1 MKIILY
7 FCGMRFNLKE
17 RARRILKSLS
27 EWRLEHLNDRRL
39 MILLAIPTGFLA
51 GLAAVIIKF
60 LTHSIRDFFFYLMT
74 LNRGFDYMYF
84 ILPAIGIL
92 LTIIVIRY
100 VIRRDVGHGI
110 PGLLYALSRNKGIVR
125 PYTTFSSIITSALTV
140 GFGGSVGLEGPSV
153 STGGSIGSNI
163 GQLLKLNQ
171 KQINVLIGMGGASAL
186 AAIFQAPITGVIFA
200 MEVFMIDI
208 SMTALVPILISAFC
222 AILTSYYFLGRA
234 FEYEITIA
242 ESFVPSNSL
251 YYVGLGI
258 VVGLVSAYF
267 MKVYFGI
274 GKKFGKLKSPW
285 SRFIIAALGL
295 GALIFMF
302 PSLYG
307 EGYEAINAALNGKAS
322 DILQGTIFQ
331 SFSDNIWVVIL
342 VVVAIILCKA
352 FATSLTFAAG
362 GVGGTFAPAL
372 FIGAM
377 TGMAY
382 ALIINNL
389 GIGDIDVSKFAL
401 VGMSGLI
408 AGMLHAPLT
417 GIFLIA
423 EITNGYSL
431 MVPLMIV
438 SALSLAVNRIF
449 FRESI
454 YTYSIAEKGVKVS
467 FNKDETILNMMT
479 STHLI
484 ETNFS
489 MVRPDQTLGD
499 LVKII
504 ASSSRNIFPVVTE
517 DGIFKGHI
525 LFDDVRRFMFDT
537 NLYDTP
543 VEKIM
548 VYPEYVINYD
558 EPMESIVRKFEESHK
573 YNIVIIDKGKYLG
586 YISRANVFTAYQA
599 TLKGISAE

>member
-1 MKIILY
+1 
-7 FCGMRFNLKE
+7 
-17 RARRILKSLS
+17 
-27 EWRLEHLNDRRL
+27 

-51 GLAAVIIKF
+51 GLAAVLIKF
-60 LTHSIRDFFFYLMT
+60 LTHTIRDFFFYLRT
-74 LNRGFDYMYF
+74 FDRTFDLMFF
-84 ILPAIGIL
+84 ILPAIGIF

-100 VIRRDVGHGI
+100 VIRREVGHGI
-110 PGLLYALSRNKGIVR
+110 PSLLYALSRNKGIVK

-163 GQLLKLNQ
+163 GQLLQLNQ

-208 SMTALVPILISAFC
+208 SMTALIPIIISAFV

-234 FEYEITIA
+234 VEYEITIV
-242 ESFVPSNSL
+242 ESFIPSNSL
-251 YYVGLGI
+251 YYVGLGL
-258 VVGLVSAYF
+258 VVGLASAYF
-267 MKVYFGI
+267 MKVYFDVDKRF
-274 GKKFGKLKSPW
+274 KKFENPW
-285 SRFIIAALGL
+285 VRFIVASLGL
-295 GALIFMF
+295 GALIYVF

-307 EGYEAINAALNGKAS
+307 EGYETINAALNGQAS
-322 DILQGTIFQ
+322 DILQNTLFE
-331 SFSDNIWVVIL
+331 SFSENIWVVIL
-342 VVVAIILCKA
+342 IFVVIILCKA

-372 FIGAM
+372 FLGAM
-377 TGMAY
+377 TGMVY
-382 ALIINNL
+382 ALIINTLGVGNL
-389 GIGDIDVSKFAL
+389 DVSKFAL

-438 SALSLAVNRIF
+438 SALSLAVNRMF

-454 YTYSIAEKGVKVS
+454 YTRSIAERGVRVS

-479 STHLI
+479 SNHLI
-484 ETNFS
+484 ETNFTTIT
-489 MVRPDQTLGD
+489 PDKTLGD

-504 ASSSRNIFPVVTE
+504 ASSSRNIFPVVAE
-517 DGIFKGHI
+517 NGDFKGHI
-525 LFDDVRRFMFDT
+525 LFDDVRKFMFDT
-537 NLYDTP
+537 NLYNTS
-543 VEKIM
+543 VEDIM
-548 VYPEYVINYD
+548 VYPDYVIDVD
-558 EPMESIVRKFEESHK
+558 EPMESIVNKFEESHK
-573 YNIVIIDKGKYLG
+573 YNIVIVDDGKYLG
-586 YISRANVFTAYQA
+586 YISRANVFTTYQA
-599 TLKGISAE
+599 TLKEISAE

>member
-1 MKIILY
+1 M
-7 FCGMRFNLKE
+7 
-17 RARRILKSLS
+17 
-27 EWRLEHLNDRRL
+27 WRLAHLSDRRL
-39 MILLAIPTGFLA
+39 MIILAIPTGFLA
-51 GLAAVIIKF
+51 GLAAVLIKF
-60 LTHSIRDFFFYLMT
+60 LAHTIRDFFFYL
-74 LNRGFDYMYF
+74 RHFDRSVDIMF
-84 ILPAIGIL
+84 FVLPAIGIL

-100 VIRRDVGHGI
+100 IIRREVGHGI

-208 SMTALVPILISAFC
+208 SMTALIPIIISAFV

-234 FEYEITIA
+234 FEYDITIV
-242 ESFVPSNSL
+242 ESFIPSNSL
-251 YYVGLGI
+251 YYVGLGL

-267 MKVYFGI
+267 MRIYFDI
-274 GKKFGKLKSPW
+274 DKKFKRITNPW
-285 SRFIIAALGL
+285 QRFIIASLGL
-295 GALIFMF
+295 GALIYVF
-302 PSLYG
+302 PALYG
-307 EGYEAINAALNGKAS
+307 EGYETINAALNGQAS
-322 DILQGTIFQ
+322 DILQGTMFEP
-331 SFSDNIWVVIL
+331 FSDNIWVVIL
-342 VVVAIILCKA
+342 IFVLIILSKA
-352 FATSLTFAAG
+352 FATSFTFAAG

-372 FIGAM
+372 FLGAM
-377 TGMAY
+377 TGMVY

-389 GIGDIDVSKFAL
+389 GIGNLDVSKFAL

-438 SALSLAVNRIF
+438 SALSLAVNRVF
-449 FRESI
+449 FNESI
-454 YTYSIAEKGVKVS
+454 YTRSIAEQGVKVS

-479 STHLI
+479 SNHLI
-484 ETNFS
+484 ETNFTPIS
-489 MVRPDQTLGD
+489 PDKTLGD

-504 ASSSRNIFPVVTE
+504 ASSSRNIFPVVAE
-517 DGIFKGHI
+517 NGDFKGHI
-525 LFDDVRRFMFDT
+525 LFDDVRKFMFDIS
-537 NLYDTP
+537 LYNIS
-543 VEKIM
+543 VEKFM
-548 VYPEYVINYD
+548 VYPDYVIDAD
-558 EPMESIVRKFEESHK
+558 ESMESIVKKFEESHK
-573 YNIVIIDKGKYLG
+573 YNIVIVENGKYLG

-599 TLKGISAE
+599 TLKEISAE

>member
-1 MKIILY
+1 MS
-7 FCGMRFNLKE
+7 LKLKK
-17 RARRILKSLS
+17 RARIFFKSLNR
-27 EWRLEHLNDRRL
+27 WRLAHLTDRQS

-51 GLAAVIIKF
+51 GLAAVLIKF
-60 LTHSIRDFFFYLMT
+60 LTHTIRDFFFYLRT
-74 LNRGFDYMYF
+74 FDRTFDLMFF
-84 ILPAIGIL
+84 ILPAIGIF

-100 VIRRDVGHGI
+100 VIRREVGHGI
-110 PGLLYALSRNKGIVR
+110 PSLLYALSRNKGIVK

-163 GQLLKLNQ
+163 GQLLQLNQ

-208 SMTALVPILISAFC
+208 SMTALIPIIISAFV

-234 FEYEITIA
+234 VEYEITIV
-242 ESFVPSNSL
+242 ESFIPSNSL
-251 YYVGLGI
+251 YYVGLGL
-258 VVGLVSAYF
+258 VVGLASAYF
-267 MKVYFGI
+267 MKVYFDVDKRF
-274 GKKFGKLKSPW
+274 KKFENPW
-285 SRFIIAALGL
+285 VRFIVASLGL
-295 GALIFMF
+295 GALIYVF

-307 EGYEAINAALNGKAS
+307 EGYETINAALNGQAS
-322 DILQGTIFQ
+322 DILQNTLFE
-331 SFSDNIWVVIL
+331 SFSENIWVVIL
-342 VVVAIILCKA
+342 IFVVIILCKA

-372 FIGAM
+372 FLGAM
-377 TGMAY
+377 TGMVY
-382 ALIINNL
+382 ALIINTLGVGNL
-389 GIGDIDVSKFAL
+389 DVSKFAL

-438 SALSLAVNRIF
+438 SALSLAVNRMF

-454 YTYSIAEKGVKVS
+454 YTRSIAERGVRVS

-479 STHLI
+479 SNHLI
-484 ETNFS
+484 ETNFTTIT
-489 MVRPDQTLGD
+489 PDKTLGD

-504 ASSSRNIFPVVTE
+504 ASSSRNIFPVVAE
-517 DGIFKGHI
+517 NGDFKGHI
-525 LFDDVRRFMFDT
+525 LFDDVRKFMFDT
-537 NLYDTP
+537 NLYNTS
-543 VEKIM
+543 VEDIM
-548 VYPEYVINYD
+548 VYPDYVIDVD
-558 EPMESIVRKFEESHK
+558 EPMESIVNKFEESHK
-573 YNIVIIDKGKYLG
+573 YNIVIVDDGKYLG
-586 YISRANVFTAYQA
+586 YISRANVFTTYQA
-599 TLKGISAE
+599 TLKEISAE

>member
-1 MKIILY
+1 MSFRLKTRAKI
-7 FCGMRFNLKE
+7 F
-17 RARRILKSLS
+17 LKSLNK
-27 EWRLEHLNDRRL
+27 WRLAHLSDRQL
-39 MILLAIPTGFLA
+39 MIFLAIPTGFLA
-51 GLAAVIIKF
+51 GVAAVLIKF
-60 LTHSIRDFFFYLMT
+60 LTHSIRDLFFYLRG
-74 LNRGFDYMYF
+74 LNSNFNLLFF
-84 ILPAIGIL
+84 ILPAIGII

-100 VIRRDVGHGI
+100 IIRREVGHGI
-110 PGLLYALSRNKGIVR
+110 PGLLYALSRNKGMVK

-163 GQLLKLNQ
+163 GQFLKLNQ

-208 SMTALVPILISAFC
+208 SMTALIPIIISAFC

-242 ESFVPSNSL
+242 ESFIPSNSL

-267 MKVYFGI
+267 MKVYFGV
-274 GKKFGKLKSPW
+274 GKRFGKIENQWK
-285 SRFIIAALGL
+285 RFVIASLGL
-295 GALIFMF
+295 GVLIFVF

-307 EGYEAINAALNGKAS
+307 EGYETINAALNGKAP
-322 DILQGTIFQ
+322 DILQNTMFQ
-331 SFSDNIWVVIL
+331 QFGDNIWIVVLIF
-342 VVVAIILCKA
+342 VAVILCKA

-372 FIGAM
+372 FLGAM
-377 TGMAY
+377 TGMVY
-382 ALIINNL
+382 ALVINTL
-389 GIGDIDVSKFAL
+389 GIGNLDVAKFSL

-438 SALSLAVNRIF
+438 SALSLAINRVF
-449 FRESI
+449 FKESI
-454 YTYSIAEKGVKVS
+454 YTQSIAEKGVKVS

-479 STHLI
+479 SSHLI
-484 ETNFS
+484 ETNFITI
-489 MVRPDQTLGD
+489 RPDQTLGD
-499 LVKII
+499 LIPVI
-504 ASSSRNIFPVVTE
+504 AESSRNIFPVVDE
-517 DGIFKGHI
+517 NGEFKGHI
-525 LFDDVRRFMFDT
+525 LFDDVRKFMFDSS
-537 NLYDTP
+537 LYGTSI
-543 VEKIM
+543 EKIM
-548 VYPEYVINYD
+548 VYPDYVINYD
-558 EPMESIVRKFEESHK
+558 ESMESIVQKFEESHK
-573 YNIVIIDKGKYLG
+573 YNIVIVENGKYIG

-599 TLKGISAE
+599 TLKEISAE

>member
-1 MKIILY
+1 MSFRLKTRAKI
-7 FCGMRFNLKE
+7 F
-17 RARRILKSLS
+17 LKSLNK
-27 EWRLEHLNDRRL
+27 WRLAHLSDRQL
-39 MILLAIPTGFLA
+39 MIFLAIPTGFLA
-51 GLAAVIIKF
+51 GVAAVLIKF
-60 LTHSIRDFFFYLMT
+60 LTHSIRDLFFYLRG
-74 LNRGFDYMYF
+74 LNSNFNLLFF
-84 ILPAIGIL
+84 ILPAIGII

-100 VIRRDVGHGI
+100 IIRREVGHGI
-110 PGLLYALSRNKGIVR
+110 PGLLYALSRNKGMVK
-125 PYTTFSSIITSALTV
+125 PYTTFSSIITSTLTV

-208 SMTALVPILISAFC
+208 SMTALIPIIISAFC

-267 MKVYFGI
+267 MKVYFGV
-274 GKKFGKLKSPW
+274 GKRFGKIENQWK
-285 SRFIIAALGL
+285 RFVIASLGL
-295 GALIFMF
+295 GVLIFVF

-307 EGYEAINAALNGKAS
+307 EGYETINAALNGKAS
-322 DILQGTIFQ
+322 DILQNTVFQ
-331 SFSDNIWVVIL
+331 QFGDNIWVVVLIF
-342 VVVAIILCKA
+342 VAVILCKA

-372 FIGAM
+372 FLGAM
-377 TGMAY
+377 TGMVY
-382 ALIINNL
+382 ALVINTL
-389 GIGDIDVSKFAL
+389 GIGNLDVAKFSL

-438 SALSLAVNRIF
+438 SALSLAINRVF
-449 FRESI
+449 FKESI
-454 YTYSIAEKGVKVS
+454 YTQSIAEKGVKVS

-479 STHLI
+479 SSHLI
-484 ETNFS
+484 ETNFITI
-489 MVRPDQTLGD
+489 RPDQTLGD
-499 LVKII
+499 LIPVI
-504 ASSSRNIFPVVTE
+504 AESSRNIFPVVDE
-517 DGIFKGHI
+517 NGEFKGHI
-525 LFDDVRRFMFDT
+525 LFDDVRKFMFDT
-537 NLYDTP
+537 SLYGTSI
-543 VEKIM
+543 EKIM
-548 VYPEYVINYD
+548 VYPDYVINYD
-558 EPMESIVRKFEESHK
+558 ESMESIVQKFEESHK
-573 YNIVIIDKGKYLG
+573 YNIVIVENGKYIG

-599 TLKGISAE
+599 TLKEISAE

>member
-1 MKIILY
+1 
-7 FCGMRFNLKE
+7 MRLKLKT
-17 RARRILKSLS
+17 RGRLLFKSLNK
-27 EWRLEHLNDRRL
+27 WRLAHLSDRRL
-39 MILLAIPTGFLA
+39 MMVLAIPTGFLA
-51 GLAAVIIKF
+51 GLAAVLIKF
-60 LTHSIRDFFFYLMT
+60 FAHSIRDFFFYIRTFDKYFDLM
-74 LNRGFDYMYF
+74 FF
-84 ILPAIGIL
+84 VLPAIGIL

-100 VIRRDVGHGI
+100 IIRREVGHGI
-110 PGLLYALSRNKGIVR
+110 PGLLYALSRNKGIVK
-125 PYTTFSSIITSALTV
+125 PYTTFSAIITSALTV

-186 AAIFQAPITGVIFA
+186 AAIFQAPITGVVFA

-208 SMTALVPILISAFC
+208 SMTALIPIIISAFV

-251 YYVGLGI
+251 YYVGLGLL
-258 VVGLVSAYF
+258 VGLVSAYF

-274 GKKFGKLKSPW
+274 DKSFRKIENPW
-285 SRFIIAALGL
+285 KRFVIAALCL
-295 GALIFMF
+295 GALIFVF

-307 EGYEAINAALNGKAS
+307 EGYDTINAALNGNISNINRHAM
-322 DILQGTIFQ
+322 FEP
-331 SFSDNIWVVIL
+331 FSNNIWITIL
-342 VVVAIILCKA
+342 IFVAIILCKA
-352 FATSLTFAAG
+352 LATSLTFAAG

-372 FIGAM
+372 FLGAM
-377 TGMAY
+377 TGLVY
-382 ALIINNL
+382 ALVINNL
-389 GIGDIDVSKFAL
+389 GLGDLDVSKFAL
-401 VGMSGLI
+401 VGMSGVI

-438 SALSLAVNRIF
+438 SALSLAVNRMF
-449 FRESI
+449 FKESI
-454 YTYSIAEKGVKVS
+454 YTRSIAEKGVKVS

-479 STHLI
+479 SNSLI

-489 MVRPDQTLGD
+489 TVRPEQTLGD
-499 LVKII
+499 LIKII
-504 ASSSRNIFPVVTE
+504 ASSSRNIFPVVAE
-517 DGIFKGHI
+517 NGDFKGHI
-525 LFDDVRRFMFDT
+525 LFDDVRKFMFDT
-537 NLYDTP
+537 SLYGTS

-548 VYPEYVINYD
+548 VYPEYIISAD
-558 EPMESIVRKFEESHK
+558 EPMESIVHKFEESHK
-573 YNIVIIDKGKYLG
+573 YNIVIVNNGKYLG

-599 TLKGISAE
+599 TLKEISAE

>member
-1 MKIILY
+1 M
-7 FCGMRFNLKE
+7 
-17 RARRILKSLS
+17 
-27 EWRLEHLNDRRL
+27 WRLAHLSDRRL
-39 MILLAIPTGFLA
+39 MIILAIPTGFLA
-51 GLAAVIIKF
+51 GLAAVLIK
-60 LTHSIRDFFFYLMT
+60 LLAHTIRDFFFYL
-74 LNRGFDYMYF
+74 RHFDRSVDIMF
-84 ILPAIGIL
+84 FVLPAIGIL

-100 VIRRDVGHGI
+100 IIRREVGHGI

-208 SMTALVPILISAFC
+208 SMTALIPIIISAFV

-234 FEYEITIA
+234 FEYDITIV
-242 ESFVPSNSL
+242 ESFIPSNSL
-251 YYVGLGI
+251 YYVGLGL

-267 MKVYFGI
+267 MRIYFNI
-274 GKKFGKLKSPW
+274 DKKFKKFANPW
-285 SRFIIAALGL
+285 LRFIIASLGL
-295 GALIFMF
+295 GALIYVF
-302 PSLYG
+302 PALYG
-307 EGYEAINAALNGKAS
+307 EGYETINAALNGQAS
-322 DILQGTIFQ
+322 DILQGTMFEP
-331 SFSDNIWVVIL
+331 FSDNIWVVIL
-342 VVVAIILCKA
+342 IFVLIILCKA
-352 FATSLTFAAG
+352 FATSFTFAAG

-372 FIGAM
+372 FLGAM
-377 TGMAY
+377 TGMVY

-389 GIGDIDVSKFAL
+389 GIGNLDVSKFAL

-438 SALSLAVNRIF
+438 SALSLAVNRVF
-449 FRESI
+449 FTESI
-454 YTYSIAEKGVKVS
+454 YTRSIAEKGVKVS

-479 STHLI
+479 SNHLI

-489 MVRPDQTLGD
+489 TISPDKTLGD

-504 ASSSRNIFPVVTE
+504 ASSSRNIFPVVAE
-517 DGIFKGHI
+517 NGDFKGHI
-525 LFDDVRRFMFDT
+525 LFDDVRKFMFDT
-537 NLYDTP
+537 SLYNTS

-548 VYPEYVINYD
+548 VYPDYVINAD
-558 EPMESIVRKFEESHK
+558 ESMESIVKKFEESHK
-573 YNIVIIDKGKYLG
+573 YNIVIVENGKYLG

-599 TLKGISAE
+599 TLKEISAE

>member
-1 MKIILY
+1 
-7 FCGMRFNLKE
+7 MRLRLKT
-17 RARRILKSLS
+17 RAKVLFKSLNK
-27 EWRLEHLNDRRL
+27 WRLNHLSDRQF

-51 GLAAVIIKF
+51 GVAAVLIKF
-60 LTHSIRDFFFYLMT
+60 LTHTIRDFFFNLRSLDPNVDFM
-74 LNRGFDYMYF
+74 FF
-84 ILPAIGIL
+84 VLPAIGIL

-100 VIRRDVGHGI
+100 IIRREVGHGI

-153 STGGSIGSNI
+153 STGGAIGSNI

-171 KQINVLIGMGGASAL
+171 KQINVLIGMGGAAAL

-234 FEYEITIA
+234 FEYNITLT

-267 MKVYFGI
+267 MKVYFSI
-274 GKKFGKLKSPW
+274 GKRFGKIENPW
-285 SRFIIAALGL
+285 QRFIIAALCL
-295 GALIFMF
+295 GVLIFVF

-307 EGYEAINAALNGKAS
+307 EGYETINAALNGKAS
-322 DILQGTIFQ
+322 DILRNTLFQ
-331 SFSDNIWVVIL
+331 SFSDKFWIVIPIF
-342 VVVAIILCKA
+342 VAIILLKA

-372 FIGAM
+372 FLGAM
-377 TGMAY
+377 TGMVY
-382 ALIINNL
+382 ALVINELGGNL
-389 GIGDIDVSKFAL
+389 EVGKFAL
-401 VGMSGLI
+401 VGMSGLV

-431 MVPLMIV
+431 MVPLMV
-438 SALSLAVNRIF
+438 VAALSLAINRVF
-449 FRESI
+449 FKESI
-454 YTYSIAEKGVKVS
+454 YTQSIAEKGVKVS

-479 STHLI
+479 SSHLI
-484 ETNFS
+484 ETNFITI
-489 MVRPDQTLGD
+489 RPEKTFGD
-499 LVKII
+499 LIPII
-504 ASSSRNIFPVVTE
+504 AESSRNIFPVVAE
-517 DGIFKGHI
+517 NGEFKGHI
-525 LFDDVRRFMFDT
+525 LFDDVRKFMFDT
-537 NLYDTP
+537 SLYDTP
-543 VEKIM
+543 IEKIM
-548 VYPEYVINYD
+548 VYPDYVINYD
-558 EPMESIVRKFEESHK
+558 ESMESIVKKFEESHK
-573 YNIVIIDKGKYLG
+573 YNIVIVDNGKYLG

-599 TLKGISAE
+599 TLKEISAE

>member
-1 MKIILY
+1 MKT
-7 FCGMRFNLKE
+7 
-17 RARRILKSLS
+17 RAKIFFKSLNK
-27 EWRLEHLNDRRL
+27 WRLAHLSDRQF
-39 MILLAIPTGFLA
+39 MILLAVPTGFLA
-51 GLAAVIIKF
+51 GVAAVLIKF
-60 LTHSIRDFFFYLMT
+60 FAHSIRDLFFYIRTLDSNFNLM
-74 LNRGFDYMYF
+74 F
-84 ILPAIGIL
+84 IVLPAIGIL

-100 VIRRDVGHGI
+100 VIRREVGHGI
-110 PGLLYALSRNKGIVR
+110 PGLLYALSRNKGIVK

-153 STGGSIGSNI
+153 STGGAIGSNI

-186 AAIFQAPITGVIFA
+186 AAIFQAPITGVVFA

-208 SMTALVPILISAFC
+208 SMTALIPIIISAFC

-234 FEYEITIA
+234 VEYDITIA
-242 ESFVPSNSL
+242 ESFIPANSL
-251 YYVGLGI
+251 YYIGLGL

-267 MKVYFGI
+267 MRVYFSV
-274 GKKFGKLKSPW
+274 GKRFGKIENPW
-285 SRFIIAALGL
+285 RRFIIAALCL
-295 GALIFMF
+295 GALIFVF

-307 EGYEAINAALNGKAS
+307 EGYETINAALNGKW
-322 DILQGTIFQ
+322 DMILFNTVFEPYAD
-331 SFSDNIWVVIL
+331 SIWVVIL
-342 VVVAIILCKA
+342 IFVAIILAKA

-372 FIGAM
+372 FLGAM
-377 TGMAY
+377 TGMVY
-382 ALIINNL
+382 ALVINNL
-389 GIGDIDVSKFAL
+389 GGNLDVTKFAL

-408 AGMLHAPLT
+408 AAMLHAPLT

-438 SALSLAVNRIF
+438 SALSLAVNRLF

-454 YTYSIAEKGVKVS
+454 YTQSIAEKGVKVS

-479 STHLI
+479 SSNLI

-489 MVRPDQTLGD
+489 TIRPDQTLGD
-499 LVKII
+499 LVKVI
-504 ASSSRNIFPVVTE
+504 ASSSRNIFPVVAE
-517 DGIFKGHI
+517 NGEFKGHI
-525 LFDDVRRFMFDT
+525 LFDDVRKFMFDT

-548 VYPEYVINYD
+548 VYPDYVINYD
-558 EPMESIVRKFEESHK
+558 ESMESIVQKFEESHK
-573 YNIVIIDKGKYLG
+573 YNIVIVDNGKYLG

-599 TLKGISAE
+599 TLKEISAE

>member
-1 MKIILY
+1 
-7 FCGMRFNLKE
+7 MRF
-17 RARRILKSLS
+17 RIKTRVKLFFKSLNK
-27 EWRLEHLNDRRL
+27 WRLTHLSDRQF
-39 MILLAIPTGFLA
+39 MIILAIPTGFLA
-51 GLAAVIIKF
+51 GLAAVVIKF
-60 LTHSIRDFFFYLMT
+60 LTHSIRDFFFYLRT
-74 LNRGFDYMYF
+74 LDNYFDLLFF
-84 ILPAIGIL
+84 ILPAIGIF

-100 VIRRDVGHGI
+100 IIRRDVGHGI
-110 PGLLYALSRNKGIVR
+110 PGLLYALSRNKGIVK

-153 STGGSIGSNI
+153 STGGAIGSNI
-163 GQLLKLNQ
+163 GQLLKLSQ

-186 AAIFQAPITGVIFA
+186 AAIFQAPITGVVFA

-208 SMTALVPILISAFC
+208 SMTALIPIIISAFV
-222 AILTSYYFLGRA
+222 AILTSYYFLGKA
-234 FEYEITIA
+234 FEYEITIID
-242 ESFVPSNSL
+242 SFVPSNSL

-267 MKVYFGI
+267 MKIYFNI
-274 GKKFGKLKSPW
+274 DKRFKKVENPW
-285 SRFIIAALGL
+285 RRFVIASLGL
-295 GALIFMF
+295 GTLIFVF

-307 EGYEAINAALNGKAS
+307 EGYLTINAALNGNAS
-322 DILQGTIFQ
+322 DILRHTLFEP
-331 SFSDNIWVVIL
+331 FSDNIWVVIL
-342 VVVAIILCKA
+342 IFIMIILCKA
-352 FATSLTFAAG
+352 FATSFTFAAG

-372 FIGAM
+372 FLGAM
-377 TGMAY
+377 TGMVY

-389 GIGDIDVSKFAL
+389 GIGDLDVSKFAL
-401 VGMSGLI
+401 VGMSGLV

-449 FRESI
+449 FKESI
-454 YTYSIAEKGVKVS
+454 YTQSIAERGVKVS

-479 STHLI
+479 TNHLI

-489 MVRPDQTLGD
+489 EIRPEQTLGD
-499 LVKII
+499 LIPLI
-504 ASSSRNIFPVVTE
+504 ASSLRNIFPVVAE
-517 DGIFKGHI
+517 NGDFRGHI
-525 LFDDVRRFMFDT
+525 LFDDVRKFMFDT
-537 NLYDTP
+537 NLYGIS

-548 VYPEYVINYD
+548 VYPSYVISPD
-558 EPMESIVRKFEESHK
+558 ESMESIVQKFEESHK
-573 YNIVIIDKGKYLG
+573 YNIVVVDDGKYLG

-599 TLKGISAE
+599 TLKEISAE

>member
-1 MKIILY
+1 M
-7 FCGMRFNLKE
+7 N
-17 RARRILKSLS
+17 
-27 EWRLEHLNDRRL
+27 EWRLAHLTDRRL
-39 MILLAIPTGFLA
+39 MIVLAVPTGFLA

-60 LTHSIRDFFFYLMT
+60 LTHSIRDFFFYLRT
-74 LNRGFDYMYF
+74 LESHFDLMF
-84 ILPAIGIL
+84 FVLPAIGIL

-100 VIRRDVGHGI
+100 IIRREVGHGI
-110 PGLLYALSRNKGIVR
+110 PGLLYALSRNKGIVK

-163 GQLLKLNQ
+163 GQFLKLNQ

-222 AILTSYYFLGRA
+222 AILTSYYFLGKA
-234 FEYEITIA
+234 VEYEIIIS
-242 ESFVPSNSL
+242 ESFIPANSL
-251 YYVGLGI
+251 YYVGLGL

-267 MKVYFGI
+267 MKIYFGV
-274 GKKFGKLKSPW
+274 GKKFGKFQNPW
-285 SRFIIAALGL
+285 LRFVIAGFGL
-295 GALIFMF
+295 GALIFVF

-307 EGYEAINAALNGKAS
+307 EGYETINAALNGKS
-322 DILQGTIFQ
+322 ELILFNTIFEP
-331 SFSDNIWVVIL
+331 FSDNIWIVIL
-342 VVVAIILCKA
+342 IFVAIILCKA

-372 FIGAM
+372 FLGAM
-377 TGMAY
+377 TGLVY
-382 ALIINNL
+382 ALVINNL
-389 GIGDIDVSKFAL
+389 GIGNLDVSKFAL

-438 SALSLAVNRIF
+438 SALSLAVNRMF

-454 YTYSIAEKGVKVS
+454 YTRSIAEKGVKVS
-467 FNKDETILNMMT
+467 FNKNETILSMMT
-479 STHLI
+479 SDNLI
-484 ETNFS
+484 ETNFKTI
-489 MVRPDQTLGD
+489 RPEQTLGD
-499 LVKII
+499 LVKVI
-504 ASSSRNIFPVVTE
+504 ASSSRNIFPVVAE
-517 DGIFKGHI
+517 NGDFKGHI
-525 LFDDVRRFMFDT
+525 LFDDVRSFMFDT
-537 NLYDTP
+537 SLYGTS

-548 VYPEYVINYD
+548 VYPDYIINYD
-558 EPMESIVRKFEESHK
+558 ETIESIVQKFEESHK
-573 YNIVIIDKGKYLG
+573 YNIVIVDRGKYLG

-599 TLKGISAE
+599 TLKEISAE

>member
-1 MKIILY
+1 MSFRLKTRAKI
-7 FCGMRFNLKE
+7 F
-17 RARRILKSLS
+17 LKSLNK
-27 EWRLEHLNDRRL
+27 WRLAHLSDRQL
-39 MILLAIPTGFLA
+39 MIFLAIPTGFLA
-51 GLAAVIIKF
+51 GVAAVLIKF
-60 LTHSIRDFFFYLMT
+60 LTHSIRDLFFYLRG
-74 LNRGFDYMYF
+74 LNSNFNLLFF
-84 ILPAIGIL
+84 ILPAIGII

-100 VIRRDVGHGI
+100 IIRREVGHGI
-110 PGLLYALSRNKGIVR
+110 PGLLYALSRNKGIVK

-163 GQLLKLNQ
+163 GQFLKLNQ

-208 SMTALVPILISAFC
+208 SMTALIPIIISAFC

-242 ESFVPSNSL
+242 ESFIPSNSL

-267 MKVYFGI
+267 MKVYFGV
-274 GKKFGKLKSPW
+274 GKRFGKIENQWK
-285 SRFIIAALGL
+285 RFVIASLGL
-295 GALIFMF
+295 GVLIFVF

-307 EGYEAINAALNGKAS
+307 EGYETINAALNGKAS
-322 DILQGTIFQ
+322 DILQNTMFQ
-331 SFSDNIWVVIL
+331 QFGDNIWVVVLIF
-342 VVVAIILCKA
+342 VAVILCKA

-372 FIGAM
+372 FLGAM
-377 TGMAY
+377 TGMVY
-382 ALIINNL
+382 ALVINTL
-389 GIGDIDVSKFAL
+389 GIGNLDVAKFSL

-438 SALSLAVNRIF
+438 SALSLAINRVF
-449 FRESI
+449 FKESI
-454 YTYSIAEKGVKVS
+454 YTQSIAEKGVKVS

-479 STHLI
+479 SSHLI
-484 ETNFS
+484 ETNFITI
-489 MVRPDQTLGD
+489 RPDQTLGD
-499 LVKII
+499 LIPVI
-504 ASSSRNIFPVVTE
+504 AESSRNIFPVVDE
-517 DGIFKGHI
+517 NGEFKGHI
-525 LFDDVRRFMFDT
+525 LFDDVRKFMFDT
-537 NLYDTP
+537 SLYGTSI
-543 VEKIM
+543 EKIM
-548 VYPEYVINYD
+548 VYPDYVINYD
-558 EPMESIVRKFEESHK
+558 ESMESIVQKFEESHK
-573 YNIVIIDKGKYLG
+573 YNIVIVENGKYIG

-599 TLKGISAE
+599 TLKEISAE

>member
-1 MKIILY
+1 
-7 FCGMRFNLKE
+7 MRLKLKT
-17 RARRILKSLS
+17 RARLFFKSLNK
-27 EWRLEHLNDRRL
+27 WRLAHLSDRQF
-39 MILLAIPTGFLA
+39 MILLAVPTGFLA
-51 GLAAVIIKF
+51 GVAAVLIKF
-60 LTHSIRDFFFYLMT
+60 LTHTIRDFFFYLRT
-74 LNRGFDYMYF
+74 FDRSVDFMF
-84 ILPAIGIL
+84 FVLPAIGIL

-100 VIRRDVGHGI
+100 IIRREVGHGI
-110 PGLLYALSRNKGIVR
+110 PGLLYALSRNKGIVK

-153 STGGSIGSNI
+153 STGGAIGSNI

-171 KQINVLIGMGGASAL
+171 KQINVLIGMGGAAAL

-242 ESFVPSNSL
+242 ESFIPSNSL

-267 MKVYFGI
+267 MRVYFGI
-274 GKKFGKLKSPW
+274 GKRFAKIENPW
-285 SRFIIAALGL
+285 QRFIIAALCL
-295 GALIFMF
+295 GALIFVF

-307 EGYEAINAALNGKAS
+307 EGYETINAALNSKAS
-322 DILQGTIFQ
+322 DILQGTMFQ
-331 SFSDNIWVVIL
+331 SFSDNIWIVVI
-342 VVVAIILCKA
+342 VFVAIVLFKA

-372 FIGAM
+372 FLGAM
-377 TGMAY
+377 TGMVY
-382 ALIINNL
+382 AMVINELGGNL
-389 GIGDIDVSKFAL
+389 EIGKFAL
-401 VGMSGLI
+401 VGMSGLV

-431 MVPLMIV
+431 MVPLMV
-438 SALSLAVNRIF
+438 VAALSLAINRVF
-449 FRESI
+449 FKESI
-454 YTYSIAEKGVKVS
+454 YTQSIAEKGVKVS

-479 STHLI
+479 SSHLI

-489 MVRPDQTLGD
+489 TIRPDKTLGD

-504 ASSSRNIFPVVTE
+504 ASSQRNIFPVVAE
-517 DGIFKGHI
+517 NGEFKGHI
-525 LFDDVRRFMFDT
+525 LFDDVRKFMFDT
-537 NLYDTP
+537 SLYDTS
-543 VEKIM
+543 VENIM
-548 VYPEYVINYD
+548 VYPDYVINYD
-558 EPMESIVRKFEESHK
+558 ESMESIVKKFEESHK
-573 YNIVIIDKGKYLG
+573 YNIVIVEDGKYLG
-586 YISRANVFTAYQA
+586 YISRANVFTTYQA
-599 TLKGISAE
+599 TLKEISAE

>member
-1 MKIILY
+1 MS
-7 FCGMRFNLKE
+7 LKLKK
-17 RARRILKSLS
+17 RARIFFKSLNR
-27 EWRLEHLNDRRL
+27 WRLAHLTDRQS

-51 GLAAVIIKF
+51 GLAAVLIKF
-60 LTHSIRDFFFYLMT
+60 LTHTIRDFFFYLRT
-74 LNRGFDYMYF
+74 FDRTFDLMFF
-84 ILPAIGIL
+84 ILPAIGIF

-100 VIRRDVGHGI
+100 VIRREVGHGI
-110 PGLLYALSRNKGIVR
+110 PGLLYALSRNKGIVK

-163 GQLLKLNQ
+163 GQLLQLNQ

-208 SMTALVPILISAFC
+208 SMTALIPIIISAFV

-234 FEYEITIA
+234 VEYEITIV
-242 ESFVPSNSL
+242 ESFIPSNSL
-251 YYVGLGI
+251 YYVGLGL
-258 VVGLVSAYF
+258 VVGLASAYF
-267 MKVYFGI
+267 MKVYFDVDKRF
-274 GKKFGKLKSPW
+274 KKFENPW
-285 SRFIIAALGL
+285 VRFIVASLGL
-295 GALIFMF
+295 GALIYVF

-307 EGYEAINAALNGKAS
+307 EGYETINAALNGQAS
-322 DILQGTIFQ
+322 DILQNTLFE
-331 SFSDNIWVVIL
+331 SFSENIWVVIL
-342 VVVAIILCKA
+342 IFVVIILCKA

-372 FIGAM
+372 FLGAM
-377 TGMAY
+377 TGMVY
-382 ALIINNL
+382 ALIINTLGVGNL
-389 GIGDIDVSKFAL
+389 DVSKFAL

-438 SALSLAVNRIF
+438 SALSLAVNRMF

-454 YTYSIAEKGVKVS
+454 YTRSIAERGVRVS

-479 STHLI
+479 SNHLI
-484 ETNFS
+484 ETNFTTIT
-489 MVRPDQTLGD
+489 PDKTLGD

-504 ASSSRNIFPVVTE
+504 ASSSRNIFPVVAE
-517 DGIFKGHI
+517 NGDFKGHI
-525 LFDDVRRFMFDT
+525 LFDDVRKFMFDT
-537 NLYDTP
+537 NLYNTS
-543 VEKIM
+543 VEDIM
-548 VYPEYVINYD
+548 VYPDYVIDVD
-558 EPMESIVRKFEESHK
+558 ESMESIVNKFEESHK
-573 YNIVIIDKGKYLG
+573 YNIVIVDDGKYLG
-586 YISRANVFTAYQA
+586 YISRANVFTTYQA
-599 TLKGISAE
+599 TLKEISAE

>member
-1 MKIILY
+1 
-7 FCGMRFNLKE
+7 
-17 RARRILKSLS
+17 
-27 EWRLEHLNDRRL
+27 
-39 MILLAIPTGFLA
+39 MILLAVPTGFLA
-51 GLAAVIIKF
+51 GVAAVLIKF
-60 LTHSIRDFFFYLMT
+60 LTHTIRDFFFYLRT
-74 LNRGFDYMYF
+74 FDRSVDFMF
-84 ILPAIGIL
+84 FVLPAIGIL

-100 VIRRDVGHGI
+100 IIRREVGHGI
-110 PGLLYALSRNKGIVR
+110 PGLLYALSRNKGIVK

-153 STGGSIGSNI
+153 STGGAIGSNI

-171 KQINVLIGMGGASAL
+171 KQINVLIGMGGAAAL

-242 ESFVPSNSL
+242 ESFIPSNSL

-267 MKVYFGI
+267 MRVYFGI
-274 GKKFGKLKSPW
+274 GKRFAKIENPW
-285 SRFIIAALGL
+285 QRFIIAALCL
-295 GALIFMF
+295 GALIFVF

-307 EGYEAINAALNGKAS
+307 EGYETINAALNGKAS
-322 DILQGTIFQ
+322 DILQGTMFQ
-331 SFSDNIWVVIL
+331 SFSDNIWIVVI
-342 VVVAIILCKA
+342 VFVAIVLFKA

-372 FIGAM
+372 FLGAM
-377 TGMAY
+377 TGMVY
-382 ALIINNL
+382 AMVINELGGNL
-389 GIGDIDVSKFAL
+389 EIGKFAL
-401 VGMSGLI
+401 VGMSGLV

-431 MVPLMIV
+431 MVPLMV
-438 SALSLAVNRIF
+438 VAALSLAINRVF
-449 FRESI
+449 FKESI
-454 YTYSIAEKGVKVS
+454 YTQSIAEKGVKVS

-479 STHLI
+479 SSHLI

-489 MVRPDQTLGD
+489 TIRPDKTLGD

-504 ASSSRNIFPVVTE
+504 ASSQRNIFPVVAE
-517 DGIFKGHI
+517 DGEFKGHI
-525 LFDDVRRFMFDT
+525 LFDDVRKFMFDT
-537 NLYDTP
+537 SLYDTS
-543 VEKIM
+543 VENIM
-548 VYPEYVINYD
+548 VYPDYVINYD
-558 EPMESIVRKFEESHK
+558 ESMESIVKKFEESHK
-573 YNIVIIDKGKYLG
+573 YNIVIVEDGKYLG
-586 YISRANVFTAYQA
+586 YISRANVFTTYQA
-599 TLKGISAE
+599 TLKEISAE

>member
-1 MKIILY
+1 MS
-7 FCGMRFNLKE
+7 LKLKK
-17 RARRILKSLS
+17 RARIFFKSLNR
-27 EWRLEHLNDRRL
+27 WRLAHLTDRQS

-51 GLAAVIIKF
+51 GLAAVLIKF
-60 LTHSIRDFFFYLMT
+60 LTHTIRDFFFYLRT
-74 LNRGFDYMYF
+74 FDRTFDLMFF
-84 ILPAIGIL
+84 ILPAIGIF

-100 VIRRDVGHGI
+100 VIRREVGHGI
-110 PGLLYALSRNKGIVR
+110 PGLLYALSQNKGIVK

-163 GQLLKLNQ
+163 GQLLQLNQ

-208 SMTALVPILISAFC
+208 SMTALIPIIISAFV

-234 FEYEITIA
+234 VEYEITIV
-242 ESFVPSNSL
+242 ESFIPSNSL
-251 YYVGLGI
+251 YYVGLGL
-258 VVGLVSAYF
+258 VVGLASAYF
-267 MKVYFGI
+267 MKVYFDVDKRF
-274 GKKFGKLKSPW
+274 KKFENPW
-285 SRFIIAALGL
+285 VRFIVASLGL
-295 GALIFMF
+295 GALIYVF

-307 EGYEAINAALNGKAS
+307 EGYETINAALNGQAS
-322 DILQGTIFQ
+322 DILQNTLFE
-331 SFSDNIWVVIL
+331 SFSENIWVVIL
-342 VVVAIILCKA
+342 IFVVIILCKA

-372 FIGAM
+372 FLGAM
-377 TGMAY
+377 TGMVY
-382 ALIINNL
+382 ALIINTLGVGNL
-389 GIGDIDVSKFAL
+389 DVSKFAL

-438 SALSLAVNRIF
+438 SALSLAVNRMF

-454 YTYSIAEKGVKVS
+454 YTRSIAERGVRVS

-479 STHLI
+479 SNHLI
-484 ETNFS
+484 ETNFTTIT
-489 MVRPDQTLGD
+489 PDKTLGD

-504 ASSSRNIFPVVTE
+504 ASSSRNIFPVVAE
-517 DGIFKGHI
+517 NGDFKGHI
-525 LFDDVRRFMFDT
+525 LFDDVRKFMFDT
-537 NLYDTP
+537 NLYNTS
-543 VEKIM
+543 VEDIM
-548 VYPEYVINYD
+548 VYPDYVIDVD
-558 EPMESIVRKFEESHK
+558 ESMESIVNKFEESHK
-573 YNIVIIDKGKYLG
+573 YNIVIVDDGKYLG
-586 YISRANVFTAYQA
+586 YISRANVFTTYQA
-599 TLKGISAE
+599 TLKEISAE

>member
-1 MKIILY
+1 MNK
-7 FCGMRFNLKE
+7 
-17 RARRILKSLS
+17 
-27 EWRLEHLNDRRL
+27 WRLAHLSDRQF
-39 MILLAIPTGFLA
+39 MILLAVPTGFLA
-51 GLAAVIIKF
+51 GIAAVLIKF
-60 LTHSIRDFFFYLMT
+60 LTHTIRDFFFYLRT
-74 LNRGFDYMYF
+74 LDSNFDLLF
-84 ILPAIGIL
+84 FVLPAIGIL

-100 VIRRDVGHGI
+100 IIRREVGHGI
-110 PGLLYALSRNKGIVR
+110 PGLLYALSRNKGIVK

-153 STGGSIGSNI
+153 STGGAIGSNI

-171 KQINVLIGMGGASAL
+171 KQINVLIGMGGAAAL
-186 AAIFQAPITGVIFA
+186 ASIFQAPITGVIFA

-208 SMTALVPILISAFC
+208 SMTALVPIIISAFC

-234 FEYEITIA
+234 FEYQITIV
-242 ESFVPSNSL
+242 ESFIPSNSL
-251 YYVGLGI
+251 YYVGLGL

-267 MKVYFGI
+267 MKVYFDV
-274 GKKFGKLKSPW
+274 GKRFGKIENPW
-285 SRFIIAALGL
+285 KRFVIAAFCL
-295 GALIFMF
+295 GALIFVF

-307 EGYEAINAALNGKAS
+307 EGYETINAALNGRS
-322 DILQGTIFQ
+322 LDILQNTIFQ

-342 VVVAIILCKA
+342 IFIGIILFKA
-352 FATSLTFAAG
+352 FATSFTFAAG

-372 FIGAM
+372 FLGAM
-377 TGMAY
+377 TGMVY
-382 ALIINNL
+382 ALVINNL
-389 GIGDIDVSKFAL
+389 GGNLDVSKFAL
-401 VGMSGLI
+401 VGMSGLV

-438 SALSLAVNRIF
+438 AALSLAINRIF
-449 FRESI
+449 FKESI
-454 YTYSIAEKGVKVS
+454 YTQSIAEKGVKVS

-479 STHLI
+479 SNHLI

-489 MVRPDQTLGD
+489 TIRPDKTLGD

-504 ASSSRNIFPVVTE
+504 ASSQRNIFPVVAE
-517 DGIFKGHI
+517 DGEFRGHI
-525 LFDDVRRFMFDT
+525 LFDDVRQFMFDT
-537 NLYDTP
+537 SLYGTS

-558 EPMESIVRKFEESHK
+558 EPMESIVQKFEESHK
-573 YNIVIIDKGKYLG
+573 YNIVIVDNGKYLG
-586 YISRANVFTAYQA
+586 YISRANVFTTYQA
-599 TLKGISAE
+599 TLKEISAE

>member
-1 MKIILY
+1 M
-7 FCGMRFNLKE
+7 NLKE
-17 RARRILKSLS
+17 RIKKSLKSLN
-27 EWRLEHLNDRRL
+27 EWRLAHLSDRRL

-60 LTHSIRDFFFYLMT
+60 LTHTIRDFFFYIRTLESHFDLM
-74 LNRGFDYMYF
+74 FF
-84 ILPAIGIL
+84 VLPAIGIL

-100 VIRRDVGHGI
+100 IIRREVGHGI
-110 PGLLYALSRNKGIVR
+110 PGLLYALSRNKGIVK
-125 PYTTFSSIITSALTV
+125 PYTTFASIITSALTV

-163 GQLLKLNQ
+163 GQFLKLNQ

-186 AAIFQAPITGVIFA
+186 ASIFQAPITGVIFA

-208 SMTALVPILISAFC
+208 SMTALIPIIISAFC

-242 ESFVPSNSL
+242 ESFVPANSL
-251 YYVGLGI
+251 YYVGLGL

-267 MKVYFGI
+267 MRVYFSV
-274 GKKFGKLKSPW
+274 GKKFSKVENPW
-285 SRFIIAALGL
+285 ARFFIAALGL
-295 GALIFMF
+295 GALIFVF

-307 EGYEAINAALNGKAS
+307 EGYETINAALNGKAS
-322 DILQGTIFQ
+322 DILQDTMFQ

-342 VVVAIILCKA
+342 ILVAIILSKA

-372 FIGAM
+372 FLGAM
-377 TGMAY
+377 TGAVF
-382 ALIINNL
+382 ALVINNL
-389 GIGDIDVSKFAL
+389 GLGNLDVSKFAL

-438 SALSLAVNRIF
+438 SALSLAVNRMF

-454 YTYSIAEKGVKVS
+454 YTQSIAEKGVKVS

-479 STHLI
+479 SSYLI
-484 ETNFS
+484 ETNFAT
-489 MVRPDQTLGD
+489 VLPNQTLGD

-504 ASSSRNIFPVVTE
+504 ASSSRNIFPVVDE
-517 DGIFKGHI
+517 NGIFKGHI
-525 LFDDVRRFMFDT
+525 LFDDVRKFMFDT
-537 NLYDTP
+537 TLYNTP

-548 VYPEYVINYD
+548 VYPDYVINYD
-558 EPMESIVRKFEESHK
+558 ETMESIVQKFEESHK
-573 YNIVIIDKGKYLG
+573 YNIVIVDNGKYLG
-586 YISRANVFTAYQA
+586 YISRANVFTTYQA
-599 TLKGISAE
+599 TLKEISAE

>member
-1 MKIILY
+1 MRLKLKTRAKI
-7 FCGMRFNLKE
+7 F
-17 RARRILKSLS
+17 LKSLNK
-27 EWRLEHLNDRRL
+27 WRLTHLSDRRQ

-51 GLAAVIIKF
+51 GVAAVLIKF
-60 LTHSIRDFFFYLMT
+60 LTHTIRDFFFYLRT
-74 LNRGFDYMYF
+74 FDPRVDYMF
-84 ILPAIGIL
+84 FVLPAIGIL

-100 VIRRDVGHGI
+100 IIRREVGHGI
-110 PGLLYALSRNKGIVR
+110 PGLLYALSRNKGIVK

-163 GQLLKLNQ
+163 GQVLKLNQ

-208 SMTALVPILISAFC
+208 SMTALIPIIISAFC
-222 AILTSYYFLGRA
+222 AILTSYYFLGKA
-234 FEYEITIA
+234 VEYDITIA
-242 ESFVPSNSL
+242 ESFIPSNSL
-251 YYVGLGI
+251 YYIGLGI

-267 MKVYFGI
+267 MKVYFDV
-274 GKKFGKLKSPW
+274 GKRFSKVENPW
-285 SRFIIAALGL
+285 KRFIIAALGL
-295 GALIFMF
+295 GVLIFVF

-307 EGYEAINAALNGKAS
+307 EGYETINSALNGKS
-322 DILQGTIFQ
+322 DMILFNTIFEP
-331 SFSDNIWVVIL
+331 FNDNIWIVIL
-342 VVVAIILCKA
+342 IFVCIILCKA

-372 FIGAM
+372 FLGAM
-377 TGMAY
+377 TGMVY
-382 ALIINNL
+382 ALVINNL
-389 GIGDIDVSKFAL
+389 GLGNLDVSKFAL

-438 SALSLAVNRIF
+438 SALSLAVNRMF

-454 YTYSIAEKGVKVS
+454 YTQSIAEKGVKVS

-479 STHLI
+479 SSHLI

-489 MVRPDQTLGD
+489 TVRPDQTLGD
-499 LVKII
+499 LVQII

-517 DGIFKGHI
+517 DGEFRGHI
-525 LFDDVRRFMFDT
+525 LFDDVRKFMFDT
-537 NLYDTP
+537 SLYQTS

-548 VYPEYVINYD
+548 VYPDYVINYD
-558 EPMESIVRKFEESHK
+558 ETMESIVQKFEESHK
-573 YNIVIIDKGKYLG
+573 YNIVIVDNGKYLG

-599 TLKGISAE
+599 TLKEISAE

>member
-1 MKIILY
+1 MRLRLKTRAKI
-7 FCGMRFNLKE
+7 FF
-17 RARRILKSLS
+17 KSLNK
-27 EWRLEHLNDRRL
+27 WRLAHLSDRQF
-39 MILLAIPTGFLA
+39 MILLAVPTGFLA
-51 GLAAVIIKF
+51 GVAAVLIKF
-60 LTHSIRDFFFYLMT
+60 FAHSIRDLFFYIRTLDSNFNLM
-74 LNRGFDYMYF
+74 F
-84 ILPAIGIL
+84 IVLPAIGIL

-100 VIRRDVGHGI
+100 VIRREVGHGI
-110 PGLLYALSRNKGIVR
+110 PGLLYALSRNKGIVK

-153 STGGSIGSNI
+153 STGGAIGSNI

-186 AAIFQAPITGVIFA
+186 AAIFQAPITGVVFA

-208 SMTALVPILISAFC
+208 SMTALIPIIISAFC

-234 FEYEITIA
+234 VEYDITIA
-242 ESFVPSNSL
+242 ESFIPANSL
-251 YYVGLGI
+251 YYIGLGL

-267 MKVYFGI
+267 MKVYFSV
-274 GKKFGKLKSPW
+274 GKRFGKIENPW
-285 SRFIIAALGL
+285 RRFIIAALCL
-295 GALIFMF
+295 GALIFVF

-307 EGYEAINAALNGKAS
+307 EGYETINAALNGKW
-322 DILQGTIFQ
+322 DMILFNTMFEPYAD
-331 SFSDNIWVVIL
+331 SIWVVIL
-342 VVVAIILCKA
+342 IFVAIILAKA

-372 FIGAM
+372 FLGAM
-377 TGMAY
+377 TGMVY
-382 ALIINNL
+382 ALVINNL
-389 GIGDIDVSKFAL
+389 GGNLDVTKFAL

-408 AGMLHAPLT
+408 AAMLHAPLT

-438 SALSLAVNRIF
+438 SALSLAVNRLF

-454 YTYSIAEKGVKVS
+454 YTQSIAEKGVKVS

-479 STHLI
+479 SSNLI

-489 MVRPDQTLGD
+489 TIRPDQTLGD
-499 LVKII
+499 LVKVI
-504 ASSSRNIFPVVTE
+504 ASSSRNIFPVVAE
-517 DGIFKGHI
+517 NGEFKGHI
-525 LFDDVRRFMFDT
+525 LFDDVRKFMFDT
-537 NLYDTP
+537 TLYDTS

-548 VYPEYVINYD
+548 VYPDYVINYD
-558 EPMESIVRKFEESHK
+558 ESMEDIVKKFEESHK
-573 YNIVIIDKGKYLG
+573 YNIVIVDNGKYLG

-599 TLKGISAE
+599 TLKEISAE

>member
-1 MKIILY
+1 
-7 FCGMRFNLKE
+7 
-17 RARRILKSLS
+17 
-27 EWRLEHLNDRRL
+27 
-39 MILLAIPTGFLA
+39 
-51 GLAAVIIKF
+51 
-60 LTHSIRDFFFYLMT
+60 
-74 LNRGFDYMYF
+74 
-84 ILPAIGIL
+84 
-92 LTIIVIRY
+92 
-100 VIRRDVGHGI
+100 
-110 PGLLYALSRNKGIVR
+110 
-125 PYTTFSSIITSALTV
+125 
-140 GFGGSVGLEGPSV
+140 
-153 STGGSIGSNI
+153 
-163 GQLLKLNQ
+163 
-171 KQINVLIGMGGASAL
+171 MGGASAL

-208 SMTALVPILISAFC
+208 SMTALIPIIISAFC

-242 ESFVPSNSL
+242 ESFIPSNSL

-267 MKVYFGI
+267 MKVYFGV
-274 GKKFGKLKSPW
+274 GKRFGKIENQWK
-285 SRFIIAALGL
+285 RFIIASLGL
-295 GALIFMF
+295 GALIFVF

-307 EGYEAINAALNGKAS
+307 EGYETINAALNGKAS
-322 DILQGTIFQ
+322 DILQNTMFQ
-331 SFSDNIWVVIL
+331 QFGDNIWVVVLIF
-342 VVVAIILCKA
+342 VAVILCKA

-372 FIGAM
+372 FLGAM
-377 TGMAY
+377 TGMVY
-382 ALIINNL
+382 ALVINTL
-389 GIGDIDVSKFAL
+389 GIGNLDVAKFSL

-438 SALSLAVNRIF
+438 AALSLAVNRMF
-449 FRESI
+449 FKESI
-454 YTYSIAEKGVKVS
+454 YTQSIAEKGVKVS

-479 STHLI
+479 SSHLI

-489 MVRPDQTLGD
+489 TITPDKTLGD
-499 LVKII
+499 LIKII
-504 ASSSRNIFPVVTE
+504 ASSQRNIFPVVAE
-517 DGIFKGHI
+517 DGEFKGHI
-525 LFDDVRRFMFDT
+525 LFDDVRHFMFDT
-537 NLYDTP
+537 SLYGTS

-558 EPMESIVRKFEESHK
+558 EPMESIVQKFEESHK
-573 YNIVIIDKGKYLG
+573 YNIVILEDGKYIG

-599 TLKGISAE
+599 TLKEISAE

>member
-1 MKIILY
+1 MS
-7 FCGMRFNLKE
+7 MNLKE
-17 RARRILKSLS
+17 RIKKTLKSLN
-27 EWRLEHLNDRRL
+27 EWRLKHLSERHQ
-39 MILLAIPTGFLA
+39 MIVLAVPTGFLA
-51 GLAAVIIKF
+51 GLAAVLIKF
-60 LTHSIRDFFFYLMT
+60 LAHSIRDFFFYLRT
-74 LNRGFDYMYF
+74 FDRSVDYMF
-84 ILPAIGIL
+84 FVLPAIGIL

-100 VIRRDVGHGI
+100 IIRREVGHGI
-110 PGLLYALSRNKGIVR
+110 PGLLYALSRNKGIVK

-222 AILTSYYFLGRA
+222 AILTSYYFLGKA
-234 FEYEITIA
+234 VEYEITIA
-242 ESFVPSNSL
+242 ESFIPANSL
-251 YYVGLGI
+251 YYVGLGL
-258 VVGLVSAYF
+258 VVGLVATYF
-267 MKVYFGI
+267 MRVYFSV
-274 GKKFGKLKSPW
+274 GKKFGKFENPW
-285 SRFIIAALGL
+285 TRFVVAAIGL
-295 GALIFMF
+295 GALIFVF

-307 EGYEAINAALNGKAS
+307 EGYETIDAALNGKAT
-322 DILQGTIFQ
+322 DILQGTMFQ
-331 SFSDNIWVVIL
+331 SFSDNIWIVIL
-342 VVVAIILCKA
+342 IFVAMILCKA

-372 FIGAM
+372 FLGAM
-377 TGMAY
+377 TGMVY
-382 ALIINNL
+382 ALVVNEL
-389 GIGDIDVSKFAL
+389 GLGDLDVAKFAL

-408 AGMLHAPLT
+408 SAMLHAPLT

-438 SALSLAVNRIF
+438 SALSLAVNRLF

-454 YTYSIAEKGVKVS
+454 YTQSIAEQGVKVS

-479 STHLI
+479 SSHLI
-484 ETNFS
+484 ETNFTT
-489 MVRPDQTLGD
+489 VLPDQTLGD

-504 ASSSRNIFPVVTE
+504 ASSSRNIFPVVDE

-525 LFDDVRRFMFDT
+525 LFDDVRKFMFDT
-537 NLYDTP
+537 SLYATP

-548 VYPEYVINYD
+548 VYPDYVINYD
-558 EPMESIVRKFEESHK
+558 EPMESIVNKFEESHK
-573 YNIVIIDKGKYLG
+573 YNIVIVDNGKYLG
-586 YISRANVFTAYQA
+586 YISRANVFTTYQA
-599 TLKGISAE
+599 TLKEISAE